1 MNFTFLPVLAYN
13 ISRMRSA
20 REYSRAPKNLL
31 SFCFWRKSSRLTHH
45 QTSQQYGHTL
55 WLQLRICAF
64 YYGPL
69 SNVFVIFILFIKPL
83 HIFHIHRKPV
93 YRMHQT
99 SKNQRRGPS
108 LQFVEGIFP
117 KNKINMEICHYPIS
131 DFSFGPNMLGL
142 LGFYRPYIH
151 KHAQNMKT
159 RKC

>member
-1 MNFTFLPVLAYN
+1 MFLKKIQQADASPNLSTIWTHPLTATSNLRLLLWAIIKCLCNFYPFH
-13 ISRMRSA
+13 
-20 REYSRAPKNLL
+20 K
-31 SFCFWRKSSRLTHH
+31 
-45 QTSQQYGHTL
+45 TS
-55 WLQLRICAF
+55 
-64 YYGPL
+64 
-69 SNVFVIFILFIKPL
+69 

-151 KHAQNMKT
+151 KHAQNMET
-159 RKC
+159 RRC

>member
-1 MNFTFLPVLAYN
+1 MSYFPPLHAYN
-13 ISRMRSA
+13 ISALKNILELLKTYWSA
-20 REYSRAPKNLL
+20 GWIITKPLNNMDTPFLTAHSN
-31 SFCFWRKSSRLTHH
+31 SRLLLWAIIKCLCNIYPFYK
-45 QTSQQYGHTL
+45 TS
-55 WLQLRICAF
+55 
-64 YYGPL
+64 
-69 SNVFVIFILFIKPL
+69 

-99 SKNQRRGPS
+99 SKNHRRGPS

-117 KNKINMEICHYPIS
+117 KNKINMEICHHPIS

-151 KHAQNMKT
+151 KHAQNMET

>member
-31 SFCFWRKSSRLTHH
+31 SFCFLRKSSRLTHH

-69 SNVFVIFILFIKPL
+69 SNVFVIFILFIKPR
-83 HIFHIHRKPV
+83 IFSIFIESLFIGCIK
-93 YRMHQT
+93 HQRT
-99 SKNQRRGPS
+99 RDEALRYNLLRGFSRRIKS
-108 LQFVEGIFP
+108 IWKYVITQFRTLVLDL
-117 KNKINMEICHYPIS
+117 IC
-131 DFSFGPNMLGL
+131 
-142 LGFYRPYIH
+142 
-151 KHAQNMKT
+151 
-159 RKC
+159 

>member
-1 MNFTFLPVLAYN
+1 
-13 ISRMRSA
+13 MRSA
-20 REYSRAPKNLL
+20 REYSRAPKNLKIEFLFLKKIQQADASPNL
-31 SFCFWRKSSRLTHH
+31 STIWTHPLTATSNSRLLLWAIIKCLCNFYPFYK
-45 QTSQQYGHTL
+45 TS
-55 WLQLRICAF
+55 
-64 YYGPL
+64 
-69 SNVFVIFILFIKPL
+69 

-142 LGFYRPYIH
+142 LGFCRPYIH
-151 KHAQNMKT
+151 KHAQNMET